1 MAGSLITPDAG
12 RVQYGRSASTGRQ
25 GLRSV
30 VVLLLCLCGCAK
42 SLTAAAHQGDNE
54 PVESDVML
62 WDPGP
67 DEDEPEEEVELTD
80 PEGWQEEADGSI
92 VLEVDER
99 TGQAYRVPDDCDPWS
114 TDELRWVDRT
124 HYAFSRGLCWPTQ
137 WLDGVFGDPD
147 DQSRSSSGTSV
158 RIVAAQLLQ
167 DDGERDSDVRF
178 RVRAHLPGLER
189 RLSLVFA
196 SERDFEDDNAGLPGS
211 PETTGQRDDNTFRA
225 GVNWVLRTADDMDLD
240 MDIGL
245 RSNFKTFWRARYRY
259 QKPISEN
266 WSFRLTETV
275 DWRDTR
281 GFRSRS
287 VFDFDRPIDRH
298 TLFRLTSYAEISN
311 ELIDDGDGWFWQQSA
326 VLGRELTRRSAMRY
340 LLSVEGITRPDPKVE
355 NYRAGV
361 TYRRNTW
368 RPWFYYEVEPYLLWP
383 RETGFRTA
391 TGIVLRVETLFGIL

>member
-1 MAGSLITPDAG
+1 M
-12 RVQYGRSASTGRQ
+12 QYGRSAARRRQ
-25 GLRSV
+25 SLRSV
-30 VVLLLCLCGCAK
+30 AMALLCLGGCVT
-42 SLTAAAHQGDNE
+42 SLQAIAHEGQNE
-54 PVESDVML
+54 LVESDVML

-67 DEDEPEEEVELTD
+67 DSEEDSEDRAEEESELTD

-99 TGQAYRVPDDCDPWS
+99 TGQAYRIPDDCDPWS
-114 TDELRWVDRT
+114 ADQLRWVDRT
-124 HYAFSRGLCWPTQ
+124 HHAFSRGLCWPTQ
-137 WLDGVFGDPD
+137 WLDGVFGDAD
-147 DQSRSSSGTSV
+147 DQRRGGSGTSV
-158 RIVAAQLLQ
+158 RIVVAQLLQ
-167 DDGERDSDVRF
+167 DDGERDSDARF

-245 RSNFKTFWRARYRY
+245 QSNFKTFWRARYRY
-259 QKPISEN
+259 QAPLSEN
-266 WSFRLTETV
+266 WFFRLTETV

-287 VFDFDRPIDRH
+287 VFDFDRPLDRY

-311 ELIDDGDGWFWQQSA
+311 ELIDEGSGWFWQQSA
-326 VLGRELTRRSAMRY
+326 VLGQELTRRSAIRY
-340 LLSVEGITRPDPKVE
+340 LVSAEGITRPDPKVE

-368 RPWFYYEVEPYLLWP
+368 RPWFYYEIEPYLLWP
-383 RETGFRTA
+383 RETGYRTA
-391 TGIVLRVETLFGIL
+391 TGVVLRLETLFGIQ